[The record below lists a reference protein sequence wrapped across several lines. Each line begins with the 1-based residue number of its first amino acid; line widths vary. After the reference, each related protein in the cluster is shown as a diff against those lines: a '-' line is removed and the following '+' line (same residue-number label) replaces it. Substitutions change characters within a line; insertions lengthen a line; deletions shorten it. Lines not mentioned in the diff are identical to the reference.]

1 MKKMIIRCLLLSLAG
16 LLVILLTLALGE
28 FLPELAQK
36 FLLLLGCGLFGYGI
50 AYIIV
55 EKKTP
60 R

>member
-1 MKKMIIRCLLLSLAG
+1 MKKMIIHCLLLSLAG
-16 LLVILLTLALGE
+16 LLVIFLTLAFGSI
-28 FLPELAQK
+28 LPEVAQK
-36 FLLLLGCGLFGYGI
+36 FLLLMGCGLFGYWI